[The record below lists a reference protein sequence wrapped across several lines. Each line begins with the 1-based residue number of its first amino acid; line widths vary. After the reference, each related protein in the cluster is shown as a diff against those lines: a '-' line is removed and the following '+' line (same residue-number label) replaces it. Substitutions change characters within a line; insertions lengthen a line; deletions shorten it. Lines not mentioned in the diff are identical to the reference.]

1 MKTPACFIA
10 FVFTLAACVLAFSA
24 ESGAPPAPPSDP
36 PKGGAAE
43 PPRAPAPEQ
52 PAAGDPA
59 KDDKANP
66 PKKDEKKPQKKG
78 PGIIVSPGGKMSP
91 VDIALFS
98 IAQIYLQKDD
108 VKSALA
114 ALERTAANSPDR
126 DSRGAA
132 YFSMANIYLHRLNDP
147 DKALSCL
154 MKVEGKLGEQA
165 KNRIIAIVSRGKSY
179 EEAVAILEKLAAGAA
194 DKNHEAAIRLA
205 LALLH
210 QKKGNLDAALAEL
223 EKVAAMDYKGLELQD
238 TEPPKEPQKEK
249 PAKPPVEKPK
259 PEKL

>member
-147 DKALSCL
+147 DKA
-154 MKVEGKLGEQA
+154 
-165 KNRIIAIVSRGKSY
+165 
-179 EEAVAILEKLAAGAA
+179 KLAKERAA
-194 DKNHEAAIRLA
+194 EMAAAIISTYDHEDLA
-205 LALLH
+205 RRERVRPDPAYHL
-210 QKKGNLDAALAEL
+210 QGRDA
-223 EKVAAMDYKGLELQD
+223 
-238 TEPPKEPQKEK
+238 
-249 PAKPPVEKPK
+249 
-259 PEKL
+259 